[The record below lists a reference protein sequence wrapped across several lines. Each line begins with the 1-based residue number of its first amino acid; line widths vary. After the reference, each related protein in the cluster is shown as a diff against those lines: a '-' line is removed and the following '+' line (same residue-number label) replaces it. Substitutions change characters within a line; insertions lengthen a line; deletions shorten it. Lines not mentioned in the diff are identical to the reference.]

1 MAERYSIS
9 AIEPKWREFWKQAG
23 IFKAGRRPKAPRY
36 YVLDMFPYPSGDL
49 HMGHFKNYAMGDVVT
64 RFMLLKGYDVLHPF
78 GWDAFGLPAENAAIK
93 SGGHP
98 REWTHRNIAE
108 SKASLEAAGIIY
120 DWDREVT
127 TCEPDYYRWTQWLFL
142 YLYKRGLAYRAMG
155 KVNWCPECQSTLA
168 NEQVIDGRCW
178 RHQDAS
184 VEKRHLEQWYFRIT
198 AYADRLLDDLDRLDR
213 WPEKV
218 RLMQRNWIGRSS
230 GAEVEFEVQG
240 YGPVTV
246 FTTRPDTLWGATF
259 MVLAPEHPAVAE
271 VTTLDQ
277 EAEVEE
283 YVAQAGRQTEVD
295 RMSATRDKTGVFTGA
310 YAVNPVNG
318 ERIPVWTA
326 DYVLMGYGSGAIMG
340 VPGHDQ
346 RDFEFAKKFGLP
358 IVEVIRP
365 VGRGQGGELEEAYD
379 GEGVMVNSAP
389 FDGTPTAGGEA
400 VGKVTAWLEAMG
412 MGRAKTTYRL
422 RDWLVSRQRYWGA
435 PIPMIHTAD
444 GRVVPV
450 PEDQL
455 PVVLPEVEEY
465 RPVGRSP
472 LASSDQFMKVTD
484 PETGAP
490 ARRDPDTMDTF
501 VDSSFYFLRFAD
513 PKNDRELV
521 SREAI
526 ARWSPVNQ
534 YIGGVEHAILH
545 LLYARFVTKALHDGG
560 IVPHEEPFEA
570 LFTQGMLLARNPA
583 GVLSA
588 MSKSAGNGV
597 ALGPWV
603 KENGSDVGRLALL
616 FAAPP
621 ENEFEWTDEA
631 VQGAWRFLN
640 RVFNLLAPDREAI
653 RAWDREIGQ
662 LEGTGR
668 ALHRELQRT
677 IAKVTQDT
685 ERFHFNTAIA
695 ALMEFFNHL
704 QAYRQEAGGATP
716 VYCNAAWN
724 FGFLLAPFA
733 PHLAEEF
740 HHWFGGLGSI
750 FDERWPAFDAEAARE
765 EFFELVV
772 QVNGKVRG
780 RIDAPSGLDQAGA
793 EELARTH
800 HNVIRF
806 VEGRAIRKV
815 IYVPGKLLNI
825 VVAPSQPSPK
835 GGGSEGAT

>member
-1 MAERYSIS
+1 MPERYSV
-9 AIEPKWREFWKQAG
+9 AEIEPKWREYWKKAG
-23 IFKAGRRPKAPRY
+23 IFTAGRRRDAPRY

-64 RFMLLKGYDVLHPF
+64 RFMLLKGFDVLHPF

-98 REWTHRNIAE
+98 RQWTHTNVAE
-108 SKASLEAAGIIY
+108 SKASLDAAGIIY
-120 DWDREVT
+120 DWDRELT
-127 TCEPDYYRWTQWLFL
+127 TCEPEYYRWTQWLFL
-142 YLYKRGLAYRAMG
+142 YLHERGLAYRAMG

-168 NEQVIDGRCW
+168 NEQVIDGHCW
-178 RHQDAS
+178 RHEDAM
-184 VEKRHLEQWYFRIT
+184 VEKRDLEQWYFKIT
-198 AYADRLLDDLDRLDR
+198 AYADRLLDDLDRLGR
-213 WPEKV
+213 WAEKV
-218 RLMQRNWIGRSS
+218 RLMQRNWIGRSR
-230 GAEVEFEVQG
+230 GAEVEFEIEG

-259 MVLAPEHPAVAE
+259 MVLAPEHPAVAA
-271 VTTLDQ
+271 VTAPTRKR
-277 EAEVEE
+277 EVEE
-283 YVAQAGRQTEVD
+283 YVGQAGRQTEVD
-295 RMSATRDKTGVFTGA
+295 RMSATREKTGVFTGA
-310 YAVNPVNG
+310 HAVNPVNG
-318 ERIPVWTA
+318 ERIQVWIA
-326 DYVLMGYGSGAIMG
+326 DYVLMGYGTGAIMA

-346 RDFEFAKKFGLP
+346 RDFEFARKFGLP
-358 IVEVIRP
+358 VVEVIRP
-365 VGRGQGGELEEAYD
+365 VGGQAPGGELEQAYD
-379 GEGVMVNSAP
+379 GEGVMVNSGP
-389 FDGTPTAGGEA
+389 FEGTPTAGGEA
-400 VGKVTAWLEAMG
+400 VRKVTAWLEEQGA
-412 MGRAKTTYRL
+412 GRAKTTYRL

-444 GRVVPV
+444 GRIVPV
-450 PEDQL
+450 PQDQL
-455 PVVLPEVEEY
+455 PVLLPEIEEY

-472 LASSDQFMKVTD
+472 LASSDEFMNVPD
-484 PETGAP
+484 PVTGAP
-490 ARRDPDTMDTF
+490 AWRDPDTMDTF

-513 PKNDRELV
+513 PKNDREFV

-560 IVPHEEPFEA
+560 IVPHDEPFEA
-570 LFTQGMLLARNPA
+570 LFTQGMLLARNPE
-583 GVLSA
+583 GELSA

-603 KENGSDVGRLALL
+603 KENGSDVGRVALL

-640 RVFNLLAPDREAI
+640 RVFNLFVQDREAI
-653 RAWDREIGQ
+653 RAWRGGPVA
-662 LEGTGR
+662 LEGGDRDLYR
-668 ALHRELQRT
+668 ALHRT

-685 ERFHFNTAIA
+685 ERFRFNTAIA
-695 ALMEFFNHL
+695 ALMEFFNAL
-704 QAYRQEAGGATP
+704 QAYRAGSPGATA
-716 VYCNAAWN
+716 VYCRCARTLAV
-724 FGFLLAPFA
+724 LLAPFA

-740 HHWFGGLGSI
+740 HAWFGGQGSI
-750 FDERWPAFDAEAARE
+750 FDAGWPGFDAEAARDE
-765 EFFELVV
+765 VFELVV

-780 RIDAPSGLDQAGA
+780 RIDAPAGLDQAGA

-806 VEGRAIRKV
+806 VEGRTIRKV
-815 IYVPGKLLNI
+815 IYVPGRLLNI
-825 VVAPSQPSPK
+825 VVN
-835 GGGSEGAT
+835 